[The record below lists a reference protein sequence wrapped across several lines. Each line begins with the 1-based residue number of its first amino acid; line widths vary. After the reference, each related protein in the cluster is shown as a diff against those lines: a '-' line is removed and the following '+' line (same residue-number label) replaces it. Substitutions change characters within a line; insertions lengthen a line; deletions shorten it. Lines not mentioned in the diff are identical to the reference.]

1 MGNIYSQ
8 IIGYEPQS
16 PQTTE
21 NKNQPQELET
31 RLQQLEQLLDRD
43 RNNIVTKDEL
53 HNYFSQLT
61 DKIDKNSDGI
71 ITRSELEWYVNTQI
85 KTGQEEVEK
94 WKSSY
99 ETLHN
104 NYEQLLDKL
113 RSKEKVIAESNISSE
128 ALKEYIQTEI
138 IDTDANLGLVPD
150 ILEKKIYLT
159 VYKTI
164 MKSLEGLFNTS
175 SVDLLNHRISFSIY
189 PIPAEERNRN
199 ENN

>member
-104 NYEQLLDKL
+104 NYEKLLDKL
-113 RSKEKVIAESNISSE
+113 RSKEKIIAESNISSE

-189 PIPAEERNRN
+189 PIPPGERNRN
-199 ENN
+199 KNN